1 MSTRSKRAVEHDLS
15 RLRAL
20 FVELF
25 NDTPARDFV
34 ADPLH
39 SSLVCEMAELL
50 GLEVTDR
57 LVVCDR
63 SRFEPNS

>member
-1 MSTRSKRAVEHDLS
+1 MNTRSNRAIEHDLS

-50 GLEVTDR
+50 GQEVTDR
-57 LVVCDR
+57 LIVR
-63 SRFEPNS
+63 NRTRFEPNF